1 VPTALT
7 HLVGTAG
14 KQQHRKNRCNPWQR
28 RQHAN
33 FQVIGDTHAFDDG
46 GQPKTHSI
54 QTHSHG
60 EVNGG
65 SVIGFI
71 SKIEALE
78 AENQSIQGQLLQQ
91 KIEIQL
97 KSISGDKVS
106 GDISK
111 LQEENNKLK
120 EDILFYEK
128 IVGKKR

>member
-1 VPTALT
+1 MA
-7 HLVGTAG
+7 HL
-14 KQQHRKNRCNPWQR
+14 
-28 RQHAN
+28 
-33 FQVIGDTHAFDDG
+33 FDDC
-46 GQPKTHSI
+46 SI
-54 QTHSHG
+54 LIYRRRRIYLLGVKWRFSDWLY
-60 EVNGG
+60 
-65 SVIGFI
+65 F
-71 SKIEALE
+71 KIEALE

>member
-1 VPTALT
+1 MRKVKRTYAKYFGVTRRRMRIKTGASWHTYLMIAALSFIGG
-7 HLVGTAG
+7 VGLTY
-14 KQQHRKNRCNPWQR
+14 W
-28 RQHAN
+28 
-33 FQVIGDTHAFDDG
+33 
-46 GQPKTHSI
+46 
-54 QTHSHG
+54 
-60 EVNGG
+60 ELNGG

-78 AENQSIQGQLLQQ
+78 SENQSIQGQLLQQ

-97 KSISGDKVS
+97 KSISGDVS

>member
-1 VPTALT
+1 MRKVKRTYTKYFSVTRRRMRIKTGASWHTYLMIVVFSFIGGAGLT
-7 HLVGTAG
+7 YWEL
-14 KQQHRKNRCNPWQR
+14 
-28 RQHAN
+28 
-33 FQVIGDTHAFDDG
+33 
-46 GQPKTHSI
+46 
-54 QTHSHG
+54 
-60 EVNGG
+60 NGG

-78 AENQSIQGQLLQQ
+78 SENQSIQGQLLQQ

-128 IVGKKR
+128 ILGKKR

>member
-1 VPTALT
+1 MRKVKRTYAKYFGVTRRRMRIKTGASWHTYLMIAALSFIGG
-7 HLVGTAG
+7 VGLTY
-14 KQQHRKNRCNPWQR
+14 W
-28 RQHAN
+28 
-33 FQVIGDTHAFDDG
+33 
-46 GQPKTHSI
+46 
-54 QTHSHG
+54 
-60 EVNGG
+60 ELNGG

-97 KSISGDKVS
+97 KPIS

>member
-1 VPTALT
+1 MRKVKRTYTKYFGVTRRRMRIKTGASWHTYFMIAAFSFIGGVGLT
-7 HLVGTAG
+7 YWEL
-14 KQQHRKNRCNPWQR
+14 
-28 RQHAN
+28 
-33 FQVIGDTHAFDDG
+33 
-46 GQPKTHSI
+46 
-54 QTHSHG
+54 
-60 EVNGG
+60 NGG

-78 AENQSIQGQLLQQ
+78 SENQSIQGQLLEQ

>member
-1 VPTALT
+1 MIAAFSFI
-7 HLVGTAG
+7 GGAG
-14 KQQHRKNRCNPWQR
+14 FTYW
-28 RQHAN
+28 
-33 FQVIGDTHAFDDG
+33 
-46 GQPKTHSI
+46 
-54 QTHSHG
+54 
-60 EVNGG
+60 ELNGG

-97 KSISGDKVS
+97 KSISSDKVS

>member
-1 VPTALT
+1 MKKIKRTYTKYFGVT
-7 HLVGTAG
+7 
-14 KQQHRKNRCNPWQR
+14 R
-28 RQHAN
+28 RQMRVKTGTTWHTYLMIVGLS
-33 FQVIGDTHAFDDG
+33 FIGGVGFTYW
-46 GQPKTHSI
+46 
-54 QTHSHG
+54 
-60 EVNGG
+60 ELNGG

-71 SKIEALE
+71 SKIQSLE

-106 GDISK
+106 GDITK